1 MQTHTILNQMIKAG
15 LHFGHTKDQWN
26 PKMAPYIYKQ
36 KNGVHIIDIIQ
47 TWFYIRQVSKFLEIS
62 TAKGH
67 KVLFVGT
74 KKQAAQLIQF
84 TALRCNSFFVN
95 QRWLGGCLTNWKTIQ
110 KSIRNL
116 NILSTKSTHISSKHT
131 FLKKKKKKQ
140 EKLLKY
146 FKGLRNMKNVP
157 EIVIIIGQQKEL
169 NAVYECQKLGLRT
182 ITILDTN
189 CNPLLAD
196 LFIPANDDSISSI
209 KFILDQLAVAILKG
223 KQSFKLKQTQT
234 KKQKEKS
241 NKIKSLL

>member
-1 MQTHTILNQMIKAG
+1 MQTQIILNQMIKAG

-26 PKMAPYIYKQ
+26 PKMSPYIYKE

-47 TWFYIRQVSKFLEIS
+47 TWFYIRQVCKFLEIS
-62 TAKGH
+62 TAKGQ

-74 KKQAAQLIQF
+74 KKQAAQLIQL
-84 TALRCNSFFVN
+84 TAIKCHSFFVN
-95 QRWLGGCLTNWKTIQ
+95 QRWLGGLLTNWRTIK
-110 KSIRNL
+110 KSIYKL
-116 NILSTKSTHISSKHT
+116 NTLDTKSTHISAKHT
-131 FLKKKKKKQ
+131 FLKKKKKD
-140 EKLLKY
+140 KLVKY
-146 FKGLRNMKNVP
+146 FRGLQNMQNVP

-223 KQSFKLKQTQT
+223 KQTFKLKQ
-234 KKQKEKS
+234 KKE
-241 NKIKSLL
+241 NK